1 MLNFFRRRDTVA
13 RWVLGFFLVVICVAM
28 VMFLIPQGSGS
39 DSSTPLYSQTV
50 ATVEG
55 TAITGGDLTAKLQQV
70 GQGQQLPAQLLPML
84 GQQVLRNLITQ
95 QAVAD
100 QAQRMG
106 FAPTTDEIVAAAR
119 QQVPQLYPDGKYV
132 GDAMAAQ
139 IVAQGQMTLPQ
150 FQEQLRQSLMI
161 SKIYNLVTDPVRVS
175 DLEVQKQF
183 ETDNEK
189 ATLDYA
195 LIKPADLV
203 SQVQVTPAALDAYYK
218 QHQAEYNSPERRK
231 LEVALAATAQI
242 AATIQVSDAAVH
254 QYYMQN
260 ISQYTH
266 PEQVKASHILIKY
279 PDTTPTAAE
288 IATTKQKAEDVLKQV
303 QANPKGF
310 ADLAKKY
317 SQDDASAPQGGELGF
332 IQKNQTVANFEKAAF
347 SLPVGQISGL
357 VQTEYGFHIIKV
369 EAHTPANVQSEASVH
384 DEIVQQ
390 LQRDQALDREQNLM
404 NRAAELAQTQPLAAV
419 AKQLGLQYFATGALS
434 KTDPITGIGID
445 PDFEN
450 AAFSTSAGAL
460 TAPVKVAQGF
470 ALAKVDTV
478 IPPGPQALS
487 AVLEQVT
494 SDYKTAQSKTLA
506 VERAKQLQQA
516 AQKQGLKAAAASQH
530 IAVKTAAGQMRS
542 SSLPEGVAIS
552 SIAGTLYGLKPGQVA
567 PVAPS
572 GDNQLVYALVSLQQ
586 PSDTEFATQKAGI
599 TQTLIQQKRAAV
611 FDAYTDALVAQLEK
625 SGKVK
630 IDQAAFQRVIG
641 GQSGE
646 QPSTPGAP
654 AAPPPQPLG
663 LGQ

>member
-28 VMFLIPQGSGS
+28 VMFLIPQGSGN
-39 DSSTPLYSQTV
+39 DTSTPLYSQTV

-55 TAITGGDLTAKLQQV
+55 VAITGGDVTAKLQQV
-70 GQGQQLPAQLLPML
+70 GQGQQLPAQLIPML
-84 GQQVLRNLITQ
+84 AQQVVRNLVTQ

-106 FAPTTDEIVAAAR
+106 FTPTTEEIVAAAR

-139 IVAQGQMTLPQ
+139 MAAQMQMTLPQ
-150 FQEQLRQSLMI
+150 FEAQLRQSLMI

-175 DLEVQKQF
+175 DTEVQKQF

-189 ATLDYA
+189 AALDYA

-203 SQVQVTPAALDAYYK
+203 NQVQVTPAALDAYYK
-218 QHQAEYNSPERRK
+218 QHQSEYNSPERRK
-231 LEVALAATAQI
+231 LEVALAATAQV
-242 AATIQVSDAAVH
+242 AAGIPVSDAAVH
-254 QYYMQN
+254 QYYEQN
-260 ISQYTH
+260 IAQYTH
-266 PEQVKASHILIKY
+266 PERVQAAHILIKY

-288 IATTKQKAEDVLKQV
+288 IAATRQKAEDVLKQV
-303 QANPKGF
+303 QAHPKDF
-310 ADLAKKY
+310 AALAKKY

-369 EAHTPANVQSEASVH
+369 EAHEPASVQSEASVH
-384 DEIVQQ
+384 DQIVQQ

-404 NRAAELAQTQPLAAV
+404 NRAAQLAQSQPLPSV
-419 AKQLGLQYFATGALS
+419 AKQLGLQYFATDALS
-434 KTDPITGIGID
+434 RTDPITGIGID

-450 AAFSTSAGAL
+450 AVFSTTSGAL
-460 TAPVKVAQGF
+460 TAPIKVAQGF
-470 ALAKVDTV
+470 ALAKVDAV
-478 IPPGPQALS
+478 IPPGPQPLS
-487 AVLEQVT
+487 AVREQVT
-494 SDYKTAQSKTLA
+494 QDYKNAESKVLA
-506 VERAKQLQQA
+506 ADRAKQLQAA
-516 AQKQGLKAAAASQH
+516 AQKQGLKAAAAAMH
-530 IAVKTAAGQMRS
+530 IPLKNVTGQTRS
-542 SSLPEGVAIS
+542 SSLPDGIAIS
-552 SIAGTLYGLKPGQVA
+552 SIADKLYALKPGEVG
-567 PVAPS
+567 PVATS

-586 PSDTEFATQKAGI
+586 PTDAEFAAQKATI

-611 FDAYTDALVAQLEK
+611 FDAYTDALITQLQK
-625 SGKVK
+625 NGKIK
-630 IDQAAFQRVIG
+630 IDQAALQRVVG
-641 GQSGE
+641 GQTGE
-646 QPSTPGAP
+646 QPSSPSAP